1 MRQKWREQD
10 KSLKSGH
17 ECPET
22 HASCRLRSEIP
33 FCVDAKIP
41 QAILKGDV
49 AEFIEATLRR
59 IAEEYE
65 WEIDEL
71 SVQTN
76 HVHVFMQVTPR
87 YAPAQV
93 VQIMK
98 SITAREVFEQFPQL
112 RKQLW
117 AGKFWGA
124 GYFVRS
130 VGDAVTAE
138 VIRNYIRYQ
147 DLDHDTGQL
156 SLWD

>member
-1 MRQKWREQD
+1 MSPIKRTRHAVYD
-10 KSLKSGH
+10 LKYH
-17 ECPET
+17 FVWTPKY
-22 HASCRLRSEIP
+22 R
-33 FCVDAKIP
+33 K
-41 QAILKGDV
+41 QILKGDV
-49 AEFIEATLRR
+49 AELIEVTMRR

-65 WEIDEL
+65 GGIEEL
-71 SVQTN
+71 AVQPD
-76 HVHVFMQVTPR
+76 HVHVFMQVGPR

-93 VQIMK
+93 MQIIK
-98 SITAREVFEQFPQL
+98 SISAREVFEQFPQL

-130 VGDAVTAE
+130 VGDEVTTE

-147 DLDHDTGQL
+147 DTDHNTGQL

>member
-1 MRQKWREQD
+1 MSPIKRTRHAVYD
-10 KSLKSGH
+10 LKYH
-17 ECPET
+17 FVWAPKY
-22 HASCRLRSEIP
+22 R
-33 FCVDAKIP
+33 K
-41 QAILKGDV
+41 QILKGDV
-49 AEFIEATLRR
+49 AEFVESTLRQ
-59 IAEEYE
+59 IAAEYE

-71 SVQTN
+71 AVQPD
-76 HVHVFMQVTPR
+76 HVHVFMQVAPR

-112 RKQLW
+112 RKRLW
-117 AGKFWGA
+117 AGEFWGA

-138 VIRNYIRYQ
+138 IIRNYIRYQ
-147 DLDHDTGQL
+147 DSDHESGQL

>member
-1 MRQKWREQD
+1 MSPIKRTRHAVYD
-10 KSLKSGH
+10 LKYH
-17 ECPET
+17 FVW
-22 HASCRLRSEIP
+22 IP
-33 FCVDAKIP
+33 KYRK
-41 QAILKGDV
+41 QILKGDV
-49 AEFIEATLRR
+49 AELIEVTMRR

-65 WEIDEL
+65 GGIEEL
-71 SVQTN
+71 AVQPD
-76 HVHVFMQVTPR
+76 HVHVFMQVGPR

-93 VQIMK
+93 MQIIK
-98 SITAREVFEQFPQL
+98 SISAREVFEQFPQL

-130 VGDAVTAE
+130 VGDEVTTE

-147 DLDHDTGQL
+147 DTDHNTGQL

>member
-1 MRQKWREQD
+1 MSPIKRTRHAVYD
-10 KSLKSGH
+10 LKYH
-17 ECPET
+17 FVWTPKY
-22 HASCRLRSEIP
+22 R
-33 FCVDAKIP
+33 K
-41 QAILKGDV
+41 QILKGDV
-49 AEFIEATLRR
+49 ADFVEATLRR

-71 SVQTN
+71 AVQPD
-76 HVHVFMQVTPR
+76 HVHVFMEVTPR

-112 RKQLW
+112 RKRLW
-117 AGKFWGA
+117 AGEFWGA

-147 DLDHDTGQL
+147 DTDHATGQL
-156 SLWD
+156 SLWG

>member
-1 MRQKWREQD
+1 MSPIKRTRHAVYD
-10 KSLKSGH
+10 LKYH
-17 ECPET
+17 FVWTPKF
-22 HASCRLRSEIP
+22 R
-33 FCVDAKIP
+33 K
-41 QAILKGDV
+41 QILKGEV
-49 AEFIEATLRR
+49 AEFMVVTLRR

-71 SVQTN
+71 AVQAD
-76 HVHVFMQVTPR
+76 HVHVFMQVAPR

-98 SITAREVFEQFPQL
+98 SISAREVFEAFPHL

-117 AGKFWGA
+117 AGQFWGA

-138 VIRNYIRYQ
+138 IIRNYIRYQ
-147 DLDHDTGQL
+147 ETDHDAGQL

>member
-1 MRQKWREQD
+1 MSPIKRTRHAVYD
-10 KSLKSGH
+10 LKYH
-17 ECPET
+17 FVWTPKY
-22 HASCRLRSEIP
+22 RKQL
-33 FCVDAKIP
+33 
-41 QAILKGDV
+41 LKGDV
-49 AEFIEATLRR
+49 AEFMETTLRR

-71 SVQTN
+71 AVQAD
-76 HVHVFMQVTPR
+76 HVHVFMHVAPR

-98 SITAREVFEQFPQL
+98 SISAREAFEAFPQL

-117 AGKFWGA
+117 AGEFWGA

-147 DLDHDTGQL
+147 ETDHDAGQL